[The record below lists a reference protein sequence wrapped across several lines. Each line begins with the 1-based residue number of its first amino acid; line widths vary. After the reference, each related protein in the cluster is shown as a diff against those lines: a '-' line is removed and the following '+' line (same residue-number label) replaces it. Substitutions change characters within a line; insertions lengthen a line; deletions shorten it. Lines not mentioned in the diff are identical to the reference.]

1 MNIYKNILVIC
12 KGDKGM
18 KTKQKGFTLIEL
30 LVVIAIIAILA
41 AILFPV
47 FARAREKARQTTC
60 TSNQRQIAASIQM
73 YVQDHEETFPL
84 STSVWSDIKVDPGVL
99 ICPTAGSK
107 VANGYVFNAWMGG
120 TALGDIIDPTVQMLT
135 ADGVGSGASSPN
147 TACYSTD
154 CEARHSL
161 GTIVAYAD
169 GHVTSVKGKPDLPV
183 STNKLALWL
192 RADALTTTG
201 AVTTWTDS
209 SSRAYALT
217 GTGTLVAN
225 VLNGYPVMRFNGTS
239 NYFSVN
245 QSIFA
250 GGKATIFG
258 VFKLQT
264 PATNMMIFDTATDGQ
279 TSRNPFQMI
288 PAGVWA
294 GGITIPYTTY
304 TVGKYA
310 VITHVQDG
318 ANMSLSLRGGTS
330 LTGTLSSRTASDTPF
345 VIGARY
351 TKDMYY
357 LNSDIAEILIYN
369 SVCTSS
375 DITAVQKYLVKK
387 YGL

>member
-1 MNIYKNILVIC
+1 MPHILRRSL
-12 KGDKGM
+12 
-18 KTKQKGFTLIEL
+18 GFTLIEL
-30 LVVIAIIAILA
+30 LVVIAVIAVLA

-47 FARAREKARQTTC
+47 FAKAREKARQTTC
-60 TSNQRQIAASIQM
+60 LNNQRQIATAALL
-73 YVQDHEETFPL
+73 YAQDHDELLPDATAFWGEIGL
-84 STSVWSDIKVDPGVL
+84 NKGVL
-99 ICPTAGSK
+99 VCPTAGSK

-120 TALGDIIDPTVQMLT
+120 TALGDIAIPDAQVLV
-135 ADGVGSGASSPN
+135 ADGVATRSSAPN
-147 TACYSTD
+147 LAYYAAD
-154 CEARHSL
+154 CTARHA
-161 GTIVAYAD
+161 GQTVTAYAD
-169 GHVTSVKGKPDLPV
+169 GHVAGVKGKPDLPV
-183 STNKLALWL
+183 STKNLALWL

-209 SSRAYALT
+209 SSRAHALT

-225 VLNGYPVMRFNGTS
+225 ALNGYPVMRFNGTS

-258 VFKLQT
+258 VFKLQI
-264 PATNMMIFDTATDGQ
+264 PAANMMIFDTATDNQ
-279 TSRNPFQMI
+279 TSRNPMQMI

-294 GGITIPYTTY
+294 GGITIPSTTY
-304 TVGKYA
+304 TVGTFT
-310 VITHVQDG
+310 VLTHVQDG
-318 ANMSLSLRGGTS
+318 ANLSLSLSGGTS
-330 LTGTLSSRTASDTPF
+330 LTGTLSPRTASDTPF

-369 SVCTSS
+369 SVRSS
-375 DITAVQKYLVKK
+375 GDITAVQNYLARK